1 MYTVYILK
9 SMVRDRFY
17 ICHTADLDKRLKE
30 HNAGRTKS
38 TKAYVPWKVI
48 YTENYETKSQAVR
61 REFEIKSYKSGIKF
75 YSLVS

>member
-1 MYTVYILK
+1 
-9 SMVRDRFY
+9 MVRDRFY
-17 ICHTADLDKRLKE
+17 IGNTADLDKRLKE